1 MFHLAEILHKAL
13 SSMLSNKSLQHLLQ
27 RSRQFFHSW
36 PCDLAS
42 VFAIYALA
50 FIYVY
55 RLVLT
60 PGIITGFDWPIPPE
74 RHHVEFMFWRRLWSW
89 WYDPAFTGFPS
100 NPLGLSA
107 LSYDA
112 LVYLESLLGLNGEA
126 ISKIMLVSVL
136 ALSGIS
142 AYCLLKHLK
151 LSLLTRISGA
161 VFYMSLPVMADWL
174 VVLGPASI
182 ATTYALFPVTFLFY
196 LKALS
201 PQGNWSRLKW
211 CILAS
216 LTSTGVYPIFGLIL
230 SSFVFLA
237 HTIWMIL
244 VSTRRTEVFKRHL
257 ITLSIIFLIAFVT
270 QFWWIQSLLS
280 SHWEQELAGMVQ
292 SVGNYPTNLLY
303 SFGLMGHYHPVYE
316 SYLVELKIP
325 LLAIFAYPVLAFS
338 SILYRRDHETWFFTI
353 LALPF
358 IVFMGTEWGFALVKS
373 NFLMLG
379 VFRDMSKAAVIPSL
393 CYAILSARVL
403 DKMIRKT
410 KTHRRKMVLTV
421 LLIILISAYIE
432 PRLRGDLVSSP
443 PQNAIWPSAWSFA
456 TDFIEQ
462 QPGDFKILWVP
473 TGSYTIIRGSGSN
486 TSLTADFYGI
496 YSPKPGIVMGL
507 SQRSELVPEYWL
519 TNLLFPPEFSPAASQ
534 AMSSEPASSE
544 IAWKWN
550 GSNVQQG
557 LSLSK
562 ILGLF
567 NVQYLICRNISSF
580 NWFTT
585 YSSPV
590 WERNSEDEMNYL
602 ENRIKADPN
611 MIKIHEVGDVS
622 IFNNTNNLPHF
633 FGTSSL
639 VIVGGDLSFI
649 RLLSAMPDKSY
660 FNDMALAFA
669 AQQDNDKVVKFAD
682 FLILEDEQK
691 MLELLI
697 PSIEGCQKIEPGIYA
712 NQEMAKEWSD
722 VHRWYWVYENYQE
735 SLERIAVTSSP
746 QARLS
751 IPFTI
756 TEDGPYLVFSKVF
769 LSRLGSQLV
778 FNLRDGSNTSLRK
791 VNADTFD
798 PDEASFQW
806 MLISSS
812 TTTRAL
818 NSSILDGASL
828 SPWNLTRGSYTLDI
842 DSLSGENAIASIL
855 IVPSAECEAA
865 KLELQRVIKEKPILT
880 LQSEFSNLTT
890 IHEQRK
896 ALIPCISWQRVNPTK
911 YVVSVEGSSG
921 PFYMIFL
928 ERYDEKWEAYIP
940 AESKSVEL
948 HFPVYG
954 YANAWYINKTGDFDV
969 TVTYLPQE
977 MLDVGLRVSFLA
989 YLACIFYITY
999 SGLRVIWKK
1008 RMKGQNPASQK
1019 DKNHG
1024 RKCVKES

>member
-1 MFHLAEILHKAL
+1 LAPA
-13 SSMLSNKSLQHLLQ
+13 
-27 RSRQFFHSW
+27 
-36 PCDLAS
+36 
-42 VFAIYALA
+42 FAISALA
-50 FIYVY
+50 FIYVH

-60 PGIITGFDWPIPPE
+60 PGIISGFDWGIPPE
-74 RHHVEFMFWRRLWSW
+74 RYHLEFMFSRRLWSW
-89 WYDPAFTGFPS
+89 WYDPAFTGFPA
-100 NPLGLSA
+100 NTNGLSA

-112 LVYLESLLGLNGEA
+112 LLYLESFFGLNGEA

-136 ALSGIS
+136 AFSGIS
-142 AYCLLKHLK
+142 SYCLLKHLK
-151 LSLLTRISGA
+151 LTFLARISGA
-161 VFYMSLPVMADWL
+161 IFYMSLPVMVDWL

-182 ATTYALFPVTFLFY
+182 VTTYALFPATFLFY
-196 LKALS
+196 LKSLS
-201 PQGNWSRLKW
+201 AQGNRLKW

-216 LTSTGVYPIFGLIL
+216 LTSTGVYPVFGIIL
-230 SSFVFLA
+230 SSFVFLT
-237 HTIWMIL
+237 HTMWMIL
-244 VSTRRTEVFKRHL
+244 VSTRRFEVIKRHL
-257 ITLSIIFLIAFVT
+257 ITLGIIFLIAFVT
-270 QFWWIQSLLS
+270 QFWWVQSLLFT
-280 SHWEQELAGMVQ
+280 HWQQELGSMVQ
-292 SVGNYPTNLLY
+292 SIGNYPTNLLY

-316 SYLVELKIP
+316 SYLIELKIP
-325 LLAIFAYPVLAFS
+325 LLAIFAYPMLAFS
-338 SILYRRDHETWFFTI
+338 SILYRRDRETWFFSV
-353 LALPF
+353 LALLF
-358 IVFMGTEWGFALVKS
+358 IVFWGTQWGSALVES
-373 NFLMLG
+373 NFLLLG
-379 VFRDMSKAAVIPSL
+379 VFRDMSKVAAIPSL
-393 CYAILSARVL
+393 CYTILSARVI
-403 DKMIRKT
+403 DKMIRKA
-410 KTHRRKMVLTV
+410 KTDRRKILVTI
-421 LLIILISAYIE
+421 LLIILILAYIE
-432 PRLRGDLVSSP
+432 PRLRGDLISSP
-443 PQNAIWPSAWSFA
+443 PQNIFWSSGWSFA
-456 TDFIEQ
+456 TDFTKQ
-462 QPGDFKILWVP
+462 QPGDFKTLWVP
-473 TGSYTIIRGSGSN
+473 TGSYAMGRGIGTNWVSCA
-486 TSLTADFYGI
+486 ADLYGI
-496 YSPKPGIVMGL
+496 YSPKPGVVVGH
-507 SQRSELVPEYWL
+507 SQRPVLVPEYWL
-519 TNLLFPPEFSPAASQ
+519 TNLFFPRKFSPSASQ
-534 AMSSEPASSE
+534 TIPLESTSSE

-557 LSLSK
+557 SSLSK

-567 NVQYLICRNISSF
+567 NVQYLICRNVSSF
-580 NWFTT
+580 NWLTT

-590 WERNSEDEMNYL
+590 WERNSVAEMNYL
-602 ENRIKADPN
+602 KNRIKADPN
-611 MIKIHEVGDVS
+611 LTKIHEVGDVS

-639 VIVGGDLSFI
+639 GIVGADLSLI
-649 RLLSAMPDKSY
+649 RLLSAMPNKFSFD
-660 FNDMALAFA
+660 DMALAFA
-669 AQQDNDKVVKFAD
+669 IQQNNNKVIELAD
-682 FLILEDEQK
+682 FLMLEDEQK
-691 MLELLI
+691 ILDLLI
-697 PSIEGCQKIEPGIYA
+697 PLLTSAQKIEPGIYA
-712 NQEMAKEWSD
+712 KQEMATEWSD
-722 VHRWYWVYENYQE
+722 VHLWYWVYENYQE
-735 SLERIAVTSSP
+735 AFERIAATSSP
-746 QARLS
+746 QTRLS

-756 TEDGPYLVFSKVF
+756 VKDGTYLIFSKVY
-769 LSRLGSQLV
+769 LSRLGSHLV
-778 FNLRDGSNTSLRK
+778 FNLRDASNTSLRK

-806 MLISSS
+806 MLISSG

-855 IVPSAECEAA
+855 IVPSAEFEAA
-865 KLELQRVIKEKPILT
+865 KLELQRVIKEKPILM

-890 IHEQRK
+890 IYEQRK